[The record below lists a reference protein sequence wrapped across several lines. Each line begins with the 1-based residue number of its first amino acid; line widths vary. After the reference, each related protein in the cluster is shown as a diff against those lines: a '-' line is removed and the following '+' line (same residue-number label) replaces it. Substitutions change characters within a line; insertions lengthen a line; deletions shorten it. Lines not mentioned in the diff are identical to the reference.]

1 MTSACT
7 EAQSDIN
14 KSQNINVDIL
24 VASMCSVFKLHDA
37 NAQLVLV
44 SLYLVDVPFRT
55 SHILHLNASALFLKV
70 QTLQSQNPLSA
81 EGLACLFGLQD
92 LKRAMVRAFK

>member
-1 MTSACT
+1 MHVQCVYAGY
-7 EAQSDIN
+7 E
-14 KSQNINVDIL
+14 
-24 VASMCSVFKLHDA
+24 LH
-37 NAQLVLV
+37 V

-92 LKRAMVRAFK
+92 LKRKWLRHLNSTLHPN

>member
-1 MTSACT
+1 MHSSLLKA
-7 EAQSDIN
+7 A
-14 KSQNINVDIL
+14 
-24 VASMCSVFKLHDA
+24 
-37 NAQLVLV
+37 V

-92 LKRAMVRAFK
+92 LKGNWLGYLNSMLHPN